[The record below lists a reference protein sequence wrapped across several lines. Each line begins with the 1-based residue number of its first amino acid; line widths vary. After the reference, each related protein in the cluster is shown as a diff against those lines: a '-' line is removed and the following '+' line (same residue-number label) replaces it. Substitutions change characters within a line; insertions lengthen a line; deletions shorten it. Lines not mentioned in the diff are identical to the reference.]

1 MITLKDIIME
11 DFLNYKKPSMFL
23 ITCRCDWKCCI
34 EQHIPITS
42 CQNNNIINMSEKVFD
57 YSDILNL
64 YYSDDITKSIVIGG
78 LEPLLQW
85 DEVYGLIKYIRAYQN
100 ENNLIED
107 DIVIY
112 TGYNKEEI
120 LQYIE
125 QLKVFNNIIIKYGR
139 YIPGRNSKYD
149 DILGINLI
157 SDNQYSEKI

>member
-1 MITLKDIIME
+1 ME

-23 ITCRCDWKCCI
+23 ITCKCDWKCCI
-34 EQHIPITS
+34 EQHMPITS
-42 CQNNNIINMSEKVFD
+42 CQNNNIVSMSEKVFD
-57 YSDILNL
+57 YSDILKL
-64 YYSDDITKSIVIGG
+64 YHSNDITKAIVFGG
-78 LEPLLQW
+78 LEPFQQF
-85 DEVYGLIKYIRAYQN
+85 DEMYGLIKFIRDHH
-100 ENNLIED
+100 IDD

-125 QLKVFNNIIIKYGR
+125 KLKVFNNIIIKYGR

-149 DILGINLI
+149 DLLGVTLI

>member
-1 MITLKDIIME
+1 ME

-23 ITCRCDWKCCI
+23 ITCKCDWKCCI
-34 EQHIPITS
+34 EQCIPITS
-42 CQNNNIINMSEKVFD
+42 CQNNNIINMPEKVFD

-64 YYSDDITKSIVIGG
+64 YYSNDITKSIVIGG